1 MFVRWQ
7 SRVRAERNDWAL
19 REVGDITWN
28 AILVESVRVDGKPR
42 QNHVAYL
49 GSFSTRQAKI
59 SAQRVYTWEHMLDR
73 LDRLSNRITIA
84 TNKSPPVTGH
94 DQKGVAG
101 GAVKND
107 ADLNGSSF
115 NP

>member
-1 MFVRWQ
+1 
-7 SRVRAERNDWAL
+7 
-19 REVGDITWN
+19 
-28 AILVESVRVDGKPR
+28 
-42 QNHVAYL
+42 
-49 GSFSTRQAKI
+49 
-59 SAQRVYTWEHMLDR
+59 MLDR